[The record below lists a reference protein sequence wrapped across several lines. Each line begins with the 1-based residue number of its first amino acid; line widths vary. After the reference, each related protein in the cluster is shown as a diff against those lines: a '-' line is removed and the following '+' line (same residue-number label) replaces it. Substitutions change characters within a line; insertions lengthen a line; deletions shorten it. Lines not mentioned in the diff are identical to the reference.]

1 MPELD
6 IKSETIDKAVDKLVE
21 PVYKDVAQPI
31 IKSTGSALSFCSQF
45 IVSRIK
51 PFMYFKIKESE
62 YKIKE
67 IDIKLAKKYEH
78 IPDENKT
85 EPRTNILG
93 PAVDV
98 LKYNLQEEHIKE
110 MFVNLIG
117 NDMDKTKQTRVLP
130 SYIEIVKQLSKDDA
144 EFLCYLK
151 NKYSM
156 QDIPLIRLKL
166 VNNDST
172 CFSYVST
179 DCICMHNDEPTG
191 ISPIVLDNLIRLKL
205 VEIPFDEFIANTSI
219 YSEAFDKL
227 KNSFEFHAFNQIPN
241 KHLDYQSRML
251 KITNFGR
258 NFIDICLS

>member
-1 MPELD
+1 
-6 IKSETIDKAVDKLVE
+6 
-21 PVYKDVAQPI
+21 
-31 IKSTGSALSFCSQF
+31 
-45 IVSRIK
+45 
-51 PFMYFKIKESE
+51 
-62 YKIKE
+62 
-67 IDIKLAKKYEH
+67 
-78 IPDENKT
+78 
-85 EPRTNILG
+85 
-93 PAVDV
+93 
-98 LKYNLQEEHIKE
+98 
-110 MFVNLIG
+110 
-117 NDMDKTKQTRVLP
+117 
-130 SYIEIVKQLSKDDA
+130 
-144 EFLCYLK
+144 
-151 NKYSM
+151 M